1 MRNVKV
7 ELQDEVVLKK
17 ANTNEVI
24 EALMVRK
31 KVKKDFFY
39 KVWLADLMQILD
51 LLGNKK
57 MLVLEY
63 LFAKMDND
71 NKIVATHRRIAKDL
85 DISVKTVSDT
95 LSMLQKENVL
105 RKLQNGV
112 YQLNPRVIFFGDSKK
127 QDYLLIEYQK
137 ED

>member
-1 MRNVKV
+1 MKYVKA
-7 ELQDEVVLKK
+7 ELKNEVVLKK

-24 EALMVRK
+24 EALMIRK

-39 KVWLADLMQILD
+39 KVWLADLMQVLD

-63 LFAKMDND
+63 LFAKMDKD
-71 NKIVATHRRIAKDL
+71 NKIVSTHRRIAEDL
-85 DISVKTVSDT
+85 GISLKTVSDT
-95 LSMLQKENVL
+95 LSMLQKENIL
-105 RKLQNGV
+105 KKIQNGV
-112 YQLNPRVIFFGDSKK
+112 YQLNPQIIFFGDGKK

>member
-1 MRNVKV
+1 MKNVKV

-24 EALMVRK
+24 EALMIRK

-39 KVWLADLMQILD
+39 KVWLADLMQVLD

-63 LFAKMDND
+63 LFAKMDNE
-71 NKIVATHRRIAKDL
+71 NKVVATHRRIASDL
-85 DISVKTVSDT
+85 GISVKTVSDT

-105 RKLQNGV
+105 KKVQNGV
-112 YQLNPRVIFFGDSKK
+112 YQLNPKVIFFGDSKK